1 VNRQLRLLV
10 VGLAVLLGGFA
21 LWALSGHLGWLAG
34 ENAVLWLIGC
44 GLLAGCIVHG
54 LLPKTS
60 AGQPLP
66 ESMWIVDYDAAGVS
80 CARPGAETQ
89 RVAWSELQ
97 RVEIITTDEG
107 PWAADVIWV
116 LHGASSGCVIPQ
128 GATGHKRL
136 LERLQELP
144 GFDNEAVIRA
154 MASTSND
161 TFVAWVRRS

>member
-1 VNRQLRLLV
+1 
-10 VGLAVLLGGFA
+10 
-21 LWALSGHLGWLAG
+21 
-34 ENAVLWLIGC
+34 
-44 GLLAGCIVHG
+44 
-54 LLPKTS
+54 
-60 AGQPLP
+60 
-66 ESMWIVDYDAAGVS
+66 
-80 CARPGAETQ
+80 
-89 RVAWSELQ
+89 
-97 RVEIITTDEG
+97 
-107 PWAADVIWV
+107 V